1 MTDKDK
7 TLEQIFGDFNPD
19 LSNGDAFMASL
30 DRKLDAVEF
39 IKARQEKQHR
49 QYRYAVMAAFVLG
62 IIVSGVMFALI
73 LAEPATSPIFSFGIQ
88 PLPFILIEENN
99 RMLSFIGLA
108 MTMSAGIVVVI
119 NMWQELASTYDQNK
133 NDNVRKT
140 ILP

>member
-39 IKARQEKQHR
+39 IKARQEKQLR

-62 IIVSGVMFALI
+62 VAVSGVMFAII
-73 LAEPATSPIFSFGIQ
+73 LGEPSDLPTFSFGIES
-88 PLPFILIEENN
+88 LPFLLLEENS
-99 RMLSFIGLA
+99 RMLSLTGLA
-108 MTMSAGIVVVI
+108 MLMSAGIIVI
-119 NMWQELASTYDQNK
+119 VNMWQELASMKDMHESGIK
-133 NDNVRKT
+133 VGA
-140 ILP
+140 